1 MVEKTSNLTSNWAK
15 LDKTGIQRYYHK
27 PDIRSEVEKFLKV
40 APVNRLAGKYA
51 GILLPSRGYKE
62 PEGVALT
69 NKEKYSFSANIYSHT
84 NLISIEDEDAG
95 FDSEDSFSKE
105 SPPAREM
112 NMDWNG
118 WGDGGGQSENNGWSN
133 SNHRAKSQSQSSD
146 RSGSHDRLNF
156 VAPKSRKTIVT

>member
-1 MVEKTSNLTSNWAK
+1 MS
-15 LDKTGIQRYYHK
+15 
-27 PDIRSEVEKFLKV
+27 
-40 APVNRLAGKYA
+40 RLAGKYA
-51 GILLPSRGYKE
+51 GILVPSRGHKE

-69 NKEKYSFSANIYSHT
+69 NNEKYSFSANIYSHT
-84 NLISIEDEDAG
+84 NMISIEDEDAG
-95 FDSEDSFSKE
+95 FDSEESFQSS

-118 WGDGGGQSENNGWSN
+118 WGGGGVSDHENNENGWSN

-156 VAPKSRKTIVT
+156 VAIKKN

>member
-1 MVEKTSNLTSNWAK
+1 M
-15 LDKTGIQRYYHK
+15 
-27 PDIRSEVEKFLKV
+27 

-118 WGDGGGQSENNGWSN
+118 WGDGGGTSDNENNGWSN

-156 VAPKSRKTIVT
+156 VAPKSRKTVDT

>member
-1 MVEKTSNLTSNWAK
+1 M
-15 LDKTGIQRYYHK
+15 
-27 PDIRSEVEKFLKV
+27 KV

-51 GILLPSRGYKE
+51 GILLPSRGHKE

-69 NKEKYSFSANIYSHT
+69 NNEKYSFSANIYSHT
-84 NLISIEDEDAG
+84 NMISIEDEDAG
-95 FDSEDSFSKE
+95 FDSEESFQSS

-118 WGDGGGQSENNGWSN
+118 WGGGGGGESDHENNENGWSS

-156 VAPKSRKTIVT
+156 VAPKS

>member
-1 MVEKTSNLTSNWAK
+1 M
-15 LDKTGIQRYYHK
+15 
-27 PDIRSEVEKFLKV
+27 
-40 APVNRLAGKYA
+40 NRLAGKYA

-69 NKEKYSFSANIYSHT
+69 NKEKYSFGSNIYSHT

-95 FDSEDSFSKE
+95 FDSEDSFSRE

-118 WGDGGGQSENNGWSN
+118 WGDGGGQSDHENNGWSN
-133 SNHRAKSQSQSSD
+133 SGHRAKSQSQSSD

-156 VAPKSRKTIVT
+156 VAPKR